1 MNDQHF
7 RNLSLKVF
15 IFVKFR
21 KCAKNYYE
29 IRKLVDCFCF
39 ILYKEIKPQLKVE
52 IEDGRE
58 APQKP
63 SNINKACLKII
74 EIL

>member
-1 MNDQHF
+1 MF
-7 RNLSLKVF
+7 T
-15 IFVKFR
+15 I
-21 KCAKNYYE
+21 
-29 IRKLVDCFCF
+29 
-39 ILYKEIKPQLKVE
+39 E